1 MFSSVKD
8 KDIRAFMPFSRLV
21 LEFSEKSREGGFM
34 YILSCSGKLEE
45 YTGKKFAAL
54 GSIFG
59 FRKFGRC

>member
-1 MFSSVKD
+1 MFSSVRD
-8 KDIRAFMPFSRLV
+8 QDRVMPLSQLAQDFSDRSRA
-21 LEFSEKSREGGFM
+21 GGFM
-34 YILSCSGKLEE
+34 YILTCSGKLKE